1 MIKSYI
7 LLFFWPLHVA
17 CEILVPQSVIEPMT
31 SALEVWSLNHWA
43 AREVPKSYS
52 TVWILFIHSPV
63 DGIWV
68 SFAIMKNAAM
78 NILVQVL
85 MWTYVFI
92 SLEYR
97 PIFLFSSCGS

>member
-7 LLFFWPLHVA
+7 LLFFWPRHVA
-17 CEILVPQSVIEPMT
+17 CEILVPQSGIEPMT

-43 AREVPKSYS
+43 ASKAPKSYS

-78 NILVQVL
+78 N
-85 MWTYVFI
+85 
-92 SLEYR
+92 SLLNVD
-97 PIFLFSSCGS
+97 IQF